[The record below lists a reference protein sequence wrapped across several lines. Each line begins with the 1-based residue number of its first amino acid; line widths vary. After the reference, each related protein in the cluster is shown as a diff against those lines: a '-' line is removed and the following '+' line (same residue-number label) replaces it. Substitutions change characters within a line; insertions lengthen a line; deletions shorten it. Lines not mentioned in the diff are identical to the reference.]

1 MAGFGALL
9 GVVLRFHK
17 IQALRAVAAIL
28 VAIDHSLTFLAG
40 HPWPMARLEPV
51 AWFLGEQGVAT
62 FFVISG
68 FIMTCTTGGKFG
80 SAQASARFLKHRVL
94 RVVPLYWL
102 YTAVSTALIGSGLW
116 LKGRSITG
124 LDVARSLAFVPYGDG
139 VHPMRPVLGQGWTL
153 NYEMLFYL
161 MFACAMLAPRR
172 AGLAAVIGVLLVLG
186 AGGAVW
192 GVSLSGVD
200 PLTAVQFYLAPHMVL
215 FAAGIAIGEGAMWA
229 RRAGRAVLPAWAAGH
244 ALGVVLVGYAGAALL
259 FLGMVNTTA
268 IVLPWRLAFWAV
280 DAAAVAICALAL
292 EARAGDRGE
301 AVWERLGDASYSIY
315 LVHFFAL
322 TVAAKLWGSVL
333 HWRWPAGF
341 MVAAP
346 AAGVIAGLIAYQ
358 YIERP
363 MSKALRRLTDR
374 RPTVAAQD
382 LCA

>member
-1 MAGFGALL
+1 
-9 GVVLRFHK
+9 
-17 IQALRAVAAIL
+17 VAAIL

-68 FIMTCTTGGKFG
+68 FIMTCTTGSKFG
-80 SAQASARFLKHRVL
+80 SPQAAALFLKHRIL

-102 YTAVSTALIGSGLW
+102 YTAVAAVLIGSGLW
-116 LKGRSITG
+116 LKGRSISG
-124 LDVARSLAFVPYGDG
+124 LDLARSLAFIPYGDG
-139 VHPMRPVLGQGWTL
+139 VNPMRPVLGQGWTL

-172 AGLAAVIGVLLVLG
+172 VGLAAVIAVLLALG
-186 AGGAVW
+186 VGGAVW

-200 PLTAVQFYLAPHMVL
+200 PVTVTQFYLAPHMVL
-215 FAAGIAIGEGAMWA
+215 FAAGIAIGEIATWA
-229 RRAGRAVLPAWAAGH
+229 RRGGHSVLPAWAVRHPLSIVFACYV
-244 ALGVVLVGYAGAALL
+244 GVTAL
-259 FLGMVNTTA
+259 FLGAVGSTA
-268 IVLPWRLAFWAV
+268 IVLPWRLTFWAV
-280 DAAAVAICALAL
+280 DALAVLICALA
-292 EARAGDRGE
+292 AHGRAGDRVE
-301 AVWERLGDASYSIY
+301 AMWERLGDASYSIY

-322 TVAAKLWGSVL
+322 TVVAKLWGSLL
-333 HWRWPAGF
+333 HWRLPAGF

-346 AAGVIAGLIAYQ
+346 LAGVIAGVLAYSL
-358 YIERP
+358 IERP
-363 MSKALRRLTDR
+363 MGKALRRLTDR